1 MEKKLQQPTR
11 EDHSTPEES
20 PELVGLLGKF
30 RVFMPLIPTTIISSL
45 LLAGNAYS
53 WTVPV
58 TDYETIVDNRGSVQL
73 LVQVIA
79 SGLGLL
85 HITVVG
91 LLVNY
96 SSRLKLAKAPTSLDT
111 LQLWSNVLSR
121 QLNWSLPL
129 HFLILLLGFLGFC
142 TVPAALW
149 AAAITP
155 VSVSAFESG
164 TISIA
169 SYSNLSFLQARY
181 TDRTGLPSVS
191 TKKGMFT
198 YNPEE
203 AYLGSLLYSA
213 SSATTIDGSIRQH
226 AKFDYSRFTYH
237 GRSFGVGASVGLMDD
252 EFTQNSL
259 ATQYEFQ
266 ETGYYPIVNCIYN
279 ESAAYILNDVGWEA
293 PDGTHVYFASG
304 YLPNSGERQEWARY
318 PGFNM
323 DAIVAIGVSSTTDAV
338 GHILGIAAGNEVRE
352 GCNFH
357 LMLSFALKY
366 ILEQHLDISNIP
378 TRAISINY

>member
-1 MEKKLQQPTR
+1 MIRSRDTREPFRNYDRSGSHTSAENLIPLSLSRTKSPSPSMEKKLQQPTR

-191 TKKGMFT
+191 TEKGMFT
-198 YNPEE
+198 YNPGE

-213 SSATTIDGSIRQH
+213 S
-226 AKFDYSRFTYH
+226 
-237 GRSFGVGASVGLMDD
+237 
-252 EFTQNSL
+252 
-259 ATQYEFQ
+259 
-266 ETGYYPIVNCIYN
+266 
-279 ESAAYILNDVGWEA
+279 
-293 PDGTHVYFASG
+293 
-304 YLPNSGERQEWARY
+304 
-318 PGFNM
+318 
-323 DAIVAIGVSSTTDAV
+323 
-338 GHILGIAAGNEVRE
+338 
-352 GCNFH
+352 
-357 LMLSFALKY
+357 
-366 ILEQHLDISNIP
+366 
-378 TRAISINY
+378 

>member
-1 MEKKLQQPTR
+1 MEKKLQQVTR
-11 EDHSTPEES
+11 KDHSTPGES
-20 PELVGLLGKF
+20 PKLVGLLGKF

-45 LLAGNAYS
+45 LLAGNVYS

-85 HITVVG
+85 HNTVVG
-91 LLVNY
+91 LLINY
-96 SSRLKLAKAPTSLDT
+96 SSRLKLAKTPTSLDT
-111 LQLWSNVLSR
+111 LQLWGNVLSR
-121 QLNWSLPL
+121 QLNWSLPI
-129 HFLILLLGFLGFC
+129 HFSILLLGFLGFC

-149 AAAITP
+149 TAAISP
-155 VSVSAFESG
+155 VSVAAFESG

-169 SYSNLSFLQARY
+169 SYSNLSSLQARY

-191 TKKGMFT
+191 TEKGMFT
-198 YNPEE
+198 YNPGE

-237 GRSFGVGASVGLMDD
+237 GRSFGVGASVGLVDD
-252 EFTQNSL
+252 RFTQNSL

-266 ETGYYPIVNCIYN
+266 ETGYYPIVNCISN
-279 ESAAYILNDVGWEA
+279 ESAAYTLNNVGWEA
-293 PDGTHVYFASG
+293 PDGTHVYAASG
-304 YLPNSGERQEWARY
+304 YLPNSGDRQEWARY

-323 DAIVAIGVSSTTDAV
+323 DAIVAIGVSSTTDEV
-338 GHILGIAAGNEVRE
+338 GNILGISAGNEVRE

-357 LMLSFALKY
+357 LMLSL
-366 ILEQHLDISNIP
+366 P
-378 TRAISINY
+378 